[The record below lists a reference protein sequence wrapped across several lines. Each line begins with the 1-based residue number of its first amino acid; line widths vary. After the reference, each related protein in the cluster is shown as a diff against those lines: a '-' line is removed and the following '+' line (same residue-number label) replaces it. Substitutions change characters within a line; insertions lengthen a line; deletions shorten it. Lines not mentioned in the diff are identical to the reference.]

1 MNQRLLRE
9 SVTLREVRHAFF
21 LGGGVGE
28 LSFEMVFNSTI
39 RLSHKFVKK
48 LKLQSQTQTKM
59 GPG

>member
-9 SVTLREVRHAFF
+9 SVTLREARHAFFF

-39 RLSHKFVKK
+39 RLSHKFVIGKVK
-48 LKLQSQTQTKM
+48 TTESNSN
-59 GPG
+59 

>member
-21 LGGGVGE
+21 LGGVGE

>member
-21 LGGGVGE
+21 FGGGVGE

-39 RLSHKFVKK
+39 RLSHKFVIGKVK
-48 LKLQSQTQTKM
+48 TTESNTN
-59 GPG
+59 